1 MKKYLLLF
9 VTACLYVCTVSA
21 QGAEPS
27 EAQEGSWKYAFSKE
41 GRQNWK
47 PEFTV
52 RGSAGI
58 ATSGPA
64 VTAGIRVDDKRTLGL
79 LIGRGD
85 TYIDDAPGDIYAIQS
100 AAFMRRYLPMGSRGI
115 AALYADLFAGCDWV
129 YRVDGKYGIDP
140 VTGTHHEEMLIDDSE
155 GDVNFYAGIHA
166 GVRFRIVRN
175 VHLFLGPTLTT
186 NTIGLHVGF
195 GF

>member
-9 VTACLYVCTVSA
+9 VSVCLYVCTVSA

-41 GRQNWK
+41 GRQSWK

-85 TYIDDAPGDIYAIQS
+85 TYIDAAPGNVYAIQS

-115 AALYADLFAGCDWV
+115 AALYTDLFAGCDWV
-129 YRVDGKYGIDP
+129 YQVDGKYWNDP
-140 VTGTHHEEMLIDDSE
+140 TPGSHQEEALIDASE